1 MQPGRIPTASTAQAR
16 ANRQRGKPLVL
27 AMRLAFGLAGK
38 LLGSVLLGMLLLQGQ
53 VLRAQRNLDFKGFL
67 PYAQRLSDVWGFE
80 AGDGTEYALV
90 GVFDGLSIV
99 SLADPENPTEVQFI
113 PGPESIWR
121 DIKTWQQRAYVVNE
135 TGGGMLIVDLR
146 DLPGSVDTVG
156 YTGDGLSTAHNIF
169 IDEAGKAF
177 LFGANLDNG
186 GATIL
191 DLAPDPDA
199 PEPYGAYRERYIH
212 DGYVRGDT
220 LWGAEIFNGT
230 FSVVD
235 VSQPDTALVLADQST
250 PTGLTHATWLSD
262 DGATLIAVE
271 ETGAGKVSAYNVTD
285 LSDIN
290 LESIYRSNWVDSVI
304 PHNSFYRGDWVVNSV
319 YYDGVTII
327 DAARPSNLVETGR
340 YDTSPLPP
348 ASGFGGCWGVYP
360 YFSSGLI
367 AATDIE
373 EGLFILEPEYHRAAY
388 LEGTVRDQDGAPR
401 LFAEVDLPGHRAR
414 PFITDFTGTYATG
427 MLVAR
432 VRASGCA
439 TGFFPVE
446 LRAGQV
452 TVLDP
457 VLSCSTSAVGQVHE
471 AAPEIAWYPV
481 PWLASKAQPATLRW
495 DLGAAWQAG
504 ATAALIDAR
513 GQVLWDA
520 PLLSPA
526 GEMPVGVRTQ
536 PGFHLL
542 QVRSGKLVRRLKG
555 LSVRAP

>member
-1 MQPGRIPTASTAQAR
+1 MESSSTDWF
-16 ANRQRGKPLVL
+16 GHGLV
-27 AMRLAFGLAGK
+27 RLVAK
-38 LLGSVLLGMLLLQGQ
+38 LLGSVLLGVFLLQGQ

-80 AGDGTEYALV
+80 STDGTEYALV

-121 DIKTWQQRAYVVNE
+121 DIKTWEQRAYVVNE
-135 TGGGMLIVDLR
+135 TSGGLLIVDLR
-146 DLPGSVDTVG
+146 GLPGSVDTVG
-156 YTGDGLSTAHNIF
+156 YTGEGLSTAHNIF
-169 IDEAGKAF
+169 IDEQGKAF

-191 DLAPDPDA
+191 DLAPNPDA
-199 PEPYGAYRERYIH
+199 PSPYGAYRARYLH

-230 FSVVD
+230 FSAVD
-235 VSQPDTALVLADQST
+235 VSQADTAIVLADQAT

-271 ETGAGKVSAYNVTD
+271 ETGAGKVAAYNVSD

-319 YYDGVTII
+319 YYDGLTII
-327 DAARPSNLVETGR
+327 DAARPGNLVETAR
-340 YDTSPLPP
+340 YDTSPLPS
-348 ASGFGGCWGVYP
+348 ARGFGGCWGVYP
-360 YFSSGLI
+360 YFSSGLV

-373 EGLFILEPEYHRAAY
+373 EGLFVLDPQYVRAAY
-388 LEGTVRDQDGAPR
+388 LEGTVQDQDGAPR
-401 LFAEVDLPGHRAR
+401 LFAEVDLPGHAAR
-414 PFITDFTGTYATG
+414 PFVTDFTGAYATG
-427 MLVAR
+427 TVDTGMLLAR

-439 TGFFPVE
+439 TGFFPVHM
-446 LRAGQV
+446 RAGQV

-457 VLSCSTSAVGQVHE
+457 VLSCSTTAVLPPGEDGPELRLHPLPWS
-471 AAPEIAWYPV
+471 AAPTF
-481 PWLASKAQPATLRW
+481 SW
-495 DLGAAWQAG
+495 DLGQHWQPDAHAELINAQGQVVWAG
-504 ATAALIDAR
+504 AL
-513 GQVLWDA
+513 
-520 PLLSPA
+520 PSPA
-526 GEMPVGVRTQ
+526 GALLLDVPMQ
-536 PGFHLL
+536 PGFHML

-555 LSVRAP
+555 LAVRAP

>member
-1 MQPGRIPTASTAQAR
+1 M
-16 ANRQRGKPLVL
+16 
-27 AMRLAFGLAGK
+27 
-38 LLGSVLLGMLLLQGQ
+38 GSVLLGVLLFQGQ

-80 AGDGTEYALV
+80 AADGTEYALV

-121 DIKTWQQRAYVVNE
+121 DIKTWEQRAYVVNE
-135 TGGGMLIVDLR
+135 TGGGLLIVDLR

-156 YTGDGLSTAHNIF
+156 YSGGGLRTAHNIF

-199 PEPYGAYRERYIH
+199 PIPYGAYRERYLH
-212 DGYVRGDT
+212 DGYARGDT

-235 VSQPDTALVLADQST
+235 VSQPDTAFVLADQAT

-271 ETGAGKVSAYNVTD
+271 ETGAGKVAAGAGKVAAYDVTD

-319 YYDGVTII
+319 YFDGVTII
-327 DAARPSNLVETGR
+327 DATRPPPEQSGGNGALRHVPTPSCARLWRLLGR
-340 YDTSPLPP
+340 LS
-348 ASGFGGCWGVYP
+348 
-360 YFSSGLI
+360 
-367 AATDIE
+367 
-373 EGLFILEPEYHRAAY
+373 LFRIRA
-388 LEGTVRDQDGAPR
+388 DC
-401 LFAEVDLPGHRAR
+401 GHRHRRRALY
-414 PFITDFTGTYATG
+414 PGT
-427 MLVAR
+427 
-432 VRASGCA
+432 
-439 TGFFPVE
+439 E
-446 LRAGQV
+446 LRAGG
-452 TVLDP
+452 LP
-457 VLSCSTSAVGQVHE
+457 GRHRAGSGRSPAAFRRSRPPGPCSASLYHRLYRLLRHRYGRYRQPGCTRTRQ
-471 AAPEIAWYPV
+471 
-481 PWLASKAQPATLRW
+481 WLRHRLFPGRH
-495 DLGAAWQAG
+495 
-504 ATAALIDAR
+504 AR
-513 GQVLWDA
+513 GTSDR
-520 PLLSPA
+520 A
-526 GEMPVGVRTQ
+526 GSRV
-536 PGFHLL
+536 
-542 QVRSGKLVRRLKG
+542 KL
-555 LSVRAP
+555 